1 MHDLLLHQPVIFHFH
16 HRQAHFFRGFILET
30 ELQEDVGLLIDDGI
44 SHGFDSDDAS
54 MLPPQR
60 GSMFSH
66 EVNHLRAV
74 FRRHLVGVGDF
85 PDESIIFA
93 IQQKGVIALR
103 RPPDGTL
110 LGGEAIVM
118 TGMER

>member
-60 GSMFSH
+60 GSTRSTICA
-66 EVNHLRAV
+66 RYSA
-74 FRRHLVGVGDF
+74 DIW
-85 PDESIIFA
+85 SA
-93 IQQKGVIALR
+93 
-103 RPPDGTL
+103 
-110 LGGEAIVM
+110 
-118 TGMER
+118 